1 MRVEVLVATA
11 AGVKLS
17 APLAPNINHRD
28 TVFGGSASALA
39 ILSAWSLL
47 YIRLQEE
54 NLSSRLVIQK
64 SAMNYERP
72 ITAEFTAWSVIPDA
86 TIWLKFMNTLK
97 RKSRARISVAAVLH
111 CKEEEV
117 GKFEG
122 DFVALLMQNPNADPV
137 SGTTK
142 KNFVSGFNGLSGY
155 STGSSA

>member
-1 MRVEVLVATA
+1 MRVEVLAATA
-11 AGVKLS
+11 EGVKLS

-47 YIRLQEE
+47 HIRLKEE

-64 SAMNYERP
+64 GAMDYERP
-72 ITAEFTAWSVIPDA
+72 ITEAFTASSAIPDE
-86 TIWLKFMNTLK
+86 TNWLKFMNTLQ

-111 CKEEEV
+111 CKEERV

-122 DFVALLMQNPNADPV
+122 DFVALLTP
-137 SGTTK
+137 
-142 KNFVSGFNGLSGY
+142 
-155 STGSSA
+155 